1 MRSFH
6 LMPTYY
12 WFLVT
17 IICCYTTL
25 LWVVWM
31 QYNNCGI
38 HTETIYTIENSMFVK
53 YIYITIILLMWL
65 WYYFDKNYT
74 EMWPICLFC
83 LIGAHFDLCTMDTMT
98 YIIDYLVLSNHVIL
112 MPHWYRMVNKKPFSN
127 TSVVSVATRCVAIK
141 RMSFGSSLFNSFTLN
156 IYTIVYNHAHSF
168 QICALTPPSPHT
180 DTLTHTLI
188 FHLTCIIHFCY
199 GLLYD

>member
-1 MRSFH
+1 MILIYSRMRSFH

-12 WFLVT
+12 WFLVA

-74 EMWPICLFC
+74 EMWPICLFY
-83 LIGAHFDLCTMDTMT
+83 LIGARLDLCTMDTMT
-98 YIIDYLVLSNHVIL
+98 YVIDYLVLSNHVLL
-112 MPHWYRMVNKKPFSN
+112 MPHWYRMVNK
-127 TSVVSVATRCVAIK
+127 
-141 RMSFGSSLFNSFTLN
+141 
-156 IYTIVYNHAHSF
+156 NHFRIQVWCQS
-168 QICALTPPSPHT
+168 QW
-180 DTLTHTLI
+180 DTLL
-188 FHLTCIIHFCY
+188 
-199 GLLYD
+199 